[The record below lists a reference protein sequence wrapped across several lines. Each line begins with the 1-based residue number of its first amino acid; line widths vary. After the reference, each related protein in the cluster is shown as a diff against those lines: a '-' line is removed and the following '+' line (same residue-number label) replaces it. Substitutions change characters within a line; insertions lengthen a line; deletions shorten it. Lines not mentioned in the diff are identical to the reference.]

1 MGSGIRK
8 VFPQLN
14 IAEKIAVFSVA
25 AGATSTVIA
34 FFSSLRAR
42 RATQISLEALE
53 LSKEALELSKRALS
67 IAVKSV
73 RGDDCLILSPVGSE
87 QEINNLT
94 IYFPRKLGLEPIPLV
109 SGNLK
114 LLDVRITSAL
124 RSYWDSHTP
133 ESPGNAILRS
143 NIPVPVV
150 IDVHG
155 HTRGAATVTK
165 GIYDLYMQYVRSG
178 GRPSLQVQALTLNN
192 YAFHDDD
199 PQNLADQ
206 LLEHVETADRQV
218 NIKKIT

>member
-1 MGSGIRK
+1 M
-8 VFPQLN
+8 FPQLN
-14 IAEKIAVFSVA
+14 IAEKIAVISVA
-25 AGATSTVIA
+25 AGVTGTVIA

-73 RGDDCLILSPVGSE
+73 RGDDCLVLSAVGSE

-94 IYFPRKLGLEPIPLV
+94 IYFPRKLSLEPVPLV

-114 LLDVRITSAL
+114 LFDLRITSAL

-133 ESPGNAILRS
+133 ESKGNIILRR

-155 HTRGAATVTK
+155 HTRGTATVTK
-165 GIYDLYMQYVRSG
+165 GIYDLYMQYVRSE
-178 GRPSLQVQALTLNN
+178 GRSSLQVQALALNN

-199 PQNLADQ
+199 PQNLADR
-206 LLEHVETADRQV
+206 LLEHVETVDRQV
-218 NIKKIT
+218 NINKIT